1 MSDRSSTS
9 RSRTRRLANKSV
21 IVAVLLGAT
30 LSPLAYLYVGRRK
43 TAILNLLTLNW
54 FLLGEVLTP
63 IHTYLIIRNARQRS

>member
-1 MSDRSSTS
+1 M
-9 RSRTRRLANKSV
+9 L
-21 IVAVLLGAT
+21 VAVLLGAT
-30 LSPLAYLYVGRRK
+30 LSPLAYVYVGRRK